1 MDKCKCQANGNL
13 WTNVDVGEMV
23 IMDECKCRA
32 NGNYGQMQMSGK
44 WLLWT
49 NANVGQMAVMDK
61 RQKTLMSESVNV
73 MKI

>member
-1 MDKCKCQANGNL
+1 MDK
-13 WTNVDVGEMV
+13 
-23 IMDECKCRA
+23 CKCRA

>member
-1 MDKCKCQANGNL
+1 MVIMDKCKCRANGNL
-13 WTNVDVGEMV
+13 WTNVNVRQMV
-23 IMDECKCRA
+23 I
-32 NGNYGQMQMSGK
+32 YGQMQMSGK